1 MLRTRAEGENQQE
14 EKSAAERLEEFYRG
28 KLGELRKMRAQVE
41 LMGLHVRDEQLN
53 PA

>member
-1 MLRTRAEGENQQE
+1 MLRARAEGDNQHE

-28 KLGELRKMRAQVE
+28 KLGELRKMRAKVE
-41 LMGLHVRDEQLN
+41 LMGVHVRDEQFN